1 MNVQLMQMV
10 QVKKPEAPEV
20 PKPTTNNKNESFGT
34 MFNKVV
40 NQQKAPEKT
49 ASAVEPAEETGA
61 VLKAENVK
69 ELLDILGLQEIDGLI
84 LLDDKLISVEELMG
98 NLSALL
104 QLVNLDEQD
113 LQRFMVALTNQQ
125 DAVEDVWALLSALS
139 TDDSG
144 IQSKLSAMLQGEHA
158 MTPKEANQFVAML
171 KFMQVAAK
179 DVDLTSMQEGKLQS
193 LSTLLENVV
202 TTMTKT
208 STETKAALPFE
219 TKAALP
225 FEHLLTQ
232 AKSEVKPTGQEAL
245 TQNTIQT
252 RPNTFQV
259 TLPQAQPG
267 QSEALLKEMQAI
279 INKAQISQN
288 QGVTRLMIKLYPEN
302 LGTLRVE
309 LVQQNGILTARMLA
323 STAAGREMIDNQL
336 HQLKQAFVQ
345 QGLQVE
351 RIDVGQTL
359 QDTDRN
365 NREQQGF
372 FNQFFKRQQQEQE
385 NKKEQKEQQSF
396 EEFLANEE
404 V

>member
-20 PKPTTNNKNESFGT
+20 PKPTTDNKNESFGT

-40 NQQKAPEKT
+40 NQQEASEKT
-49 ASAVEPAEETGA
+49 ASAVEPAEETGV
-61 VLKAENVK
+61 VLKAKNVK

-144 IQSKLSAMLQGEHA
+144 IQSKLSAMLQGEHT

-171 KFMQVAAK
+171 KFIQVAAK

-208 STETKAALPFE
+208 STE

>member
-10 QVKKPEAPEV
+10 QVKKTEAPEV

-171 KFMQVAAK
+171 KFIQVAAK

-208 STETKAALPFE
+208 STE

-288 QGVTRLMIKLYPEN
+288 QGITRLMIKLYPEN

>member
-1 MNVQLMQMV
+1 M
-10 QVKKPEAPEV
+10 
-20 PKPTTNNKNESFGT
+20 
-34 MFNKVV
+34 
-40 NQQKAPEKT
+40 
-49 ASAVEPAEETGA
+49 
-61 VLKAENVK
+61 
-69 ELLDILGLQEIDGLI
+69 
-84 LLDDKLISVEELMG
+84 
-98 NLSALL
+98 
-104 QLVNLDEQD
+104 
-113 LQRFMVALTNQQ
+113 QRFIYG
-125 DAVEDVWALLSALS
+125 LL
-139 TDDSG
+139 G
-144 IQSKLSAMLQGEHA
+144 
-158 MTPKEANQFVAML
+158 V
-171 KFMQVAAK
+171 
-179 DVDLTSMQEGKLQS
+179 
-193 LSTLLENVV
+193 LL
-202 TTMTKT
+202 
-208 STETKAALPFE
+208 
-219 TKAALP
+219 
-225 FEHLLTQ
+225 
-232 AKSEVKPTGQEAL
+232 EAL

>member
-125 DAVEDVWALLSALS
+125 NAVEDVWALLSALS

-171 KFMQVAAK
+171 KFIQVAAK

-208 STETKAALPFE
+208 STE

-365 NREQQGF
+365 NKEQQGF
-372 FNQFFKRQQQEQE
+372 FNQFFKRQQEEQQED
-385 NKKEQKEQQSF
+385 KKDTKEQQSF
-396 EEFLANEE
+396 EDFLENEG

>member
-171 KFMQVAAK
+171 KFIQVAAK

-219 TKAALP
+219 
-225 FEHLLTQ
+225 HLLTQ
-232 AKSEVKPTGQEAL
+232 AKSEVKPTGQEVL

>member
-10 QVKKPEAPEV
+10 QVKKPKAPEV

-171 KFMQVAAK
+171 KFIQVAAK

-208 STETKAALPFE
+208 STE

>member
-144 IQSKLSAMLQGEHA
+144 IQSKLSAMLQGEHT

-171 KFMQVAAK
+171 KFIQVAAK

-208 STETKAALPFE
+208 STE

-288 QGVTRLMIKLYPEN
+288 QGITRLMIKLYPEN

>member
-20 PKPTTNNKNESFGT
+20 PKPTTDNKNESFGT

-40 NQQKAPEKT
+40 NQQEAPEKT

-144 IQSKLSAMLQGEHA
+144 IQSKLSAMLQGEHT

-171 KFMQVAAK
+171 KFIQVAAK

-208 STETKAALPFE
+208 STE

-288 QGVTRLMIKLYPEN
+288 QGITRLMIKLYPEN

>member
-144 IQSKLSAMLQGEHA
+144 IQSKLSAMLQGEHT

-171 KFMQVAAK
+171 KFIQVAAK

-208 STETKAALPFE
+208 STE

>member
-171 KFMQVAAK
+171 KFIQVAAK

-208 STETKAALPFE
+208 STE

-302 LGTLRVE
+302 LGILRVE

>member
-40 NQQKAPEKT
+40 NQQEAPEKT

-144 IQSKLSAMLQGEHA
+144 IQSKLSAMLQGEHT

-171 KFMQVAAK
+171 KFIQVAAK

-208 STETKAALPFE
+208 STE

>member
-20 PKPTTNNKNESFGT
+20 PKPTTDNKNESFGT

-49 ASAVEPAEETGA
+49 ASAVEPAEETGV

-113 LQRFMVALTNQQ
+113 LQRFMVDLTNQQ

-144 IQSKLSAMLQGEHA
+144 IQSKLSAMLQGEHT

-171 KFMQVAAK
+171 KFIQVAAK

-208 STETKAALPFE
+208 STE

-288 QGVTRLMIKLYPEN
+288 QGITRLMIKLYPEN